1 MQINEVEFNPN
12 YIQTI
17 VDEIDEF
24 LREFGFRSNDRN
36 IRGGRYDNFYQIF
49 FDWNSTK
56 IISGNEEN
64 EITLKLKK
72 LQRKLLKDMNIL
84 MVFHINP
91 LALTINFKNWFFK
104 RIKPP
109 KYIYHSTDS
118 LEKVKSILKFGLI
131 PKSSEESE
139 RWKTM
144 SLAFP
149 ELIFF
154 ETEPNRNRWGMYV
167 FKIDTDELKDY
178 KFYTDINLDAR
189 NQGFIGDLK
198 LMALVTNKSIPPDK
212 IELLDKNHVMQFIG
226 ENKLNLKSR
235 AKQSEEDAI
244 NYWSDIIRNTDFSE
258 KQPFLDIPQK
268 HFELLDDEL
277 KYKFLKDKLYVYN
290 IILLDNNES
299 WLGWFHDEEET
310 EELLSLEI
318 GDKIQKGDEMIY
330 CIPFTKKDNNSDWG
344 MGEGSIR
351 TKSYIITNN
360 VLYTQPEK
368 WEVEWFKNYILQK
381 NSINESEKQWKLI
394 YSPTKEIII
403 KGLYSL
409 CKWKLNEL
417 KKSVPTNKIGNYK
430 IVPI

>member
-189 NQGFIGDLK
+189 NQGFIGDSK
-198 LMALVTNKSIPPDK
+198 LRALVTNKSIPPDK

-235 AKQSEEDAI
+235 AKQSDEDAI

-277 KYKFLKDKLYVYN
+277 KYKFLKNKLFVFN